1 MDIVF
6 LCGIILGIIFGR
18 YDLYCYRKSYNF
30 FMDYMEKC
38 SNKYLL
44 ILFSILY
51 LYIFISGFI
60 FLGAIIFYFSFSDKI
75 NSINGISYLLGLLIG
90 LGPLLKKHNE

>member
-1 MDIVF
+1 M
-6 LCGIILGIIFGR
+6 CGIILGIIFGR
-18 YDLYCYRKSYNF
+18 YDLYCYRKSYSF

-51 LYIFISGFI
+51 LCIFISSFI

-75 NSINGISYLLGLLIG
+75 NQINGISYLLGLLIG
-90 LGPLLKKHNE
+90 FGPLIYTRKE